1 MWVKDVILIVLPVLM
16 AVVPNTKLKPDV
28 LPILPSNSTVVLS
41 LLRVLNQLAV
51 PVLTATLLVS
61 AWAVMTPFIAS
72 AKAGDANRNVTRILP
87 VATVSAVAG

>member
-1 MWVKDVILIVLPVLM
+1 MKDVILIVLPVLM

-28 LPILPSNSTVVLS
+28 LPMLPSNSTVVLS

-61 AWAVMTPFIAS
+61 AWAVMTPFIAA
-72 AKAGDANRNVTRILP
+72 AKAGDANCNVTRMLP